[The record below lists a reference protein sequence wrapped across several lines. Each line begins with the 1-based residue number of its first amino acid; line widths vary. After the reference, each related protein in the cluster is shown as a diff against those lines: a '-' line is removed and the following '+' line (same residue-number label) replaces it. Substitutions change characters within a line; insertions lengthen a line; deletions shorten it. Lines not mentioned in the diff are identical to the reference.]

1 MKKFFFFLSLLL
13 AITINAQKKA
23 PIDTSQVLEPYR
35 VNAPATYQKPYVIY
49 ISVDGFRYD
58 YLKKYNTTHLQKFAD
73 EGVWAKKGMY
83 PSYPSITFPNHYTLA
98 TGMYPARHGIVDN
111 VFYDP
116 KRDDL
121 YALGSGSVIDGSW
134 YKGLP
139 IWGLAEQQGVVSACL
154 FWVGSESDA
163 GGTRPSYWYR
173 YHEKFTDDDRVRIIR
188 NWLEMDESVRPH
200 LITLYFP
207 EVDHAGHKFGPDAPE
222 TEASVHY
229 IDNAIQ
235 KLVDAVEPLNLPI
248 NFVFVSDHG
257 MIGVNK
263 SDYIPFPDVDRNK
276 YTVVNSRTIARI
288 TAKNKADILPLYTQ
302 LIAAKPKDYKVYLA
316 EDFPKKRH
324 YSTREDT
331 TRRIGDIILV
341 PDGSKLLVSADRP
354 NPPIGNHGFDAHVV
368 PEMKATF
375 IAWGPAFKT
384 KKHICPFDNIH
395 VYPLIAQLL
404 DLKISHEI
412 DGNAKKLK
420 KILKK

>member
-1 MKKFFFFLSLLL
+1 
-13 AITINAQKKA
+13 
-23 PIDTSQVLEPYR
+23 
-35 VNAPATYQKPYVIY
+35 
-49 ISVDGFRYD
+49 
-58 YLKKYNTTHLQKFAD
+58 
-73 EGVWAKKGMY
+73 
-83 PSYPSITFPNHYTLA
+83 
-98 TGMYPARHGIVDN
+98 
-111 VFYDP
+111 
-116 KRDDL
+116 
-121 YALGSGSVIDGSW
+121 
-134 YKGLP
+134 
-139 IWGLAEQQGVVSACL
+139 
-154 FWVGSESDA
+154 
-163 GGTRPSYWYR
+163 
-173 YHEKFTDDDRVRIIR
+173 
-188 NWLEMDESVRPH
+188 
-200 LITLYFP
+200 
-207 EVDHAGHKFGPDAPE
+207 
-222 TEASVHY
+222 
-229 IDNAIQ
+229 
-235 KLVDAVEPLNLPI
+235 VEPLNLPI

-316 EDFPKKRH
+316 ENFPKKRH

>member
-1 MKKFFFFLSLLL
+1 MKKFFLFLSVLL
-13 AITINAQKKA
+13 AVTINAQKKA

-49 ISVDGFRYD
+49 ISADGFRYD

-116 KRDDL
+116 QRDDL
-121 YALGSGSVIDGSW
+121 YALGSGSVMDGSW

-188 NWLEMDESVRPH
+188 NWLEMDESIRPH

-235 KLVDAVEPLNLPI
+235 KLVEAVEPLKLPI

-257 MIGVNK
+257 MIGVEK
-263 SDYIPFPDVDRNK
+263 ADYIPFPDVDRNK

-288 TAKNKADILPLYTQ
+288 TAKNKTDILPLYNQ
-302 LIAAKPKDYKVYLA
+302 LIAAKP
-316 EDFPKKRH
+316 
-324 YSTREDT
+324 
-331 TRRIGDIILV
+331 
-341 PDGSKLLVSADRP
+341 
-354 NPPIGNHGFDAHVV
+354 
-368 PEMKATF
+368 
-375 IAWGPAFKT
+375 
-384 KKHICPFDNIH
+384 
-395 VYPLIAQLL
+395 
-404 DLKISHEI
+404 
-412 DGNAKKLK
+412 
-420 KILKK
+420 